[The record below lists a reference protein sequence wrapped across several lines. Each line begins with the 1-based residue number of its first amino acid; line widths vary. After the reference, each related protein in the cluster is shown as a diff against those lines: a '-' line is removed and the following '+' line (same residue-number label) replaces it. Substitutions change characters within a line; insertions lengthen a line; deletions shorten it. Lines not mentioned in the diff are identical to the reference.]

1 MERQTPTTSFEAL
14 GLGTASRR
22 PARLGTAVL
31 ATLVETIVSGEL
43 PPESPLPTEST
54 LCDAFAVSRTVIRES
69 LKLLEAKGLV
79 RVRQGQGTTVEPTE
93 QWDVLDPLVLE
104 TAIRCAGT
112 FEILDDVI
120 DVRVGLESQMTRRAA
135 LLMTDAQLR
144 ELHDALLALGKLL
157 DQPERYQ
164 TADAEYHDLILRG
177 SGNRLGRSIIRS
189 IHPHARASLRYT
201 GEVGANHL
209 LISHRA
215 HAAIYERIA
224 ARDPEGA
231 AAEMR
236 EHILGSWLARKSGT
250 ART

>member
-1 MERQTPTTSFEAL
+1 M
-14 GLGTASRR
+14 
-22 PARLGTAVL
+22 L
-31 ATLVETIVSGEL
+31 ATLVEKIVSGEL
-43 PPESPLPTEST
+43 APGSPLPTEAS
-54 LCDAFAVSRTVIRES
+54 LCDAFGVSRTVIRES

-79 RVRQGQGTTVEPTE
+79 RVKQGQGTTVEPTE

-120 DVRVGLESQMTRRAA
+120 DVRVGLESQMTRRTAI
-135 LLMTDAQLR
+135 LMTDAQLD
-144 ELHDALLALGKLL
+144 ELHDSLVALEKLL

-164 TADAEYHDLILRG
+164 KADTEYHDLILRG

-201 GEVGANHL
+201 GEVGADHL
-209 LISHRA
+209 LTSYRS
-215 HAAIYERIA
+215 HAAIYERLV

-236 EHILGSWLARKSGT
+236 EHILGSWLTRKSGST
-250 ART
+250 RT